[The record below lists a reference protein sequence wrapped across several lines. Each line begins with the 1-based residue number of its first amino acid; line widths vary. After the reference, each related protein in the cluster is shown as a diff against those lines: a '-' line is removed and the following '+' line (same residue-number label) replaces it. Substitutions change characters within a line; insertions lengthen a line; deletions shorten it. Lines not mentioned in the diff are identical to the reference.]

1 MNNKLCNSSWPDGVI
16 SRGLITCL
24 AMVTSFMYWYDF
36 WTALVVSAN
45 DDHIVDNALKT
56 HNHDAPA
63 FLAHFTPSLSLCF
76 TLKSQF
82 VVYSFT
88 PASLAHFTPS
98 LSHSALSSKT
108 NLWCIVFAPFSPTN
122 QKSYCS
128 GFSHYVPAFHVTF
141 ITHSS
146 PSLFTSLT
154 AIDSVWAVYILP
166 EEVGSRI
173 QALGMQYLTL
183 QSALSSKTMATL
195 KIISPLDME
204 PIVTWEATKMRR
216 TGNLNNMM
224 FIEIG
229 RRCEGGPGLIWMCTT
244 PADTHNF
251 RETLQ
256 RLVCGCE

>member
-1 MNNKLCNSSWPDGVI
+1 MTRWGDQPWSDHMPCYGYLFHVLVWFLNCSGCQCQWWSHCRQCPQNPQSWCTCVFSSLYP
-16 SRGLITCL
+16 
-24 AMVTSFMYWYDF
+24 F
-36 WTALVVSAN
+36 
-45 DDHIVDNALKT
+45 
-56 HNHDAPA
+56 
-63 FLAHFTPSLSLCF
+63 SLSLLYPQKPICGVF
-76 TLKSQF
+76 FYTCIFS
-82 VVYSFT
+82 
-88 PASLAHFTPS
+88 SLYPS

>member
-88 PASLAHFTPS
+88 PASLAHFTLLS
-98 LSHSALSSKT
+98 LTLLYPQKPICGVLFLHLFLPLTKKVIAVVSRIMYLHFMLHLSLIPLPLSS
-108 NLWCIVFAPFSPTN
+108 LLSP
-122 QKSYCS
+122 Q
-128 GFSHYVPAFHVTF
+128 
-141 ITHSS
+141 
-146 PSLFTSLT
+146 
-154 AIDSVWAVYILP
+154 
-166 EEVGSRI
+166 
-173 QALGMQYLTL
+173 
-183 QSALSSKTMATL
+183 
-195 KIISPLDME
+195 
-204 PIVTWEATKMRR
+204 
-216 TGNLNNMM
+216 
-224 FIEIG
+224 
-229 RRCEGGPGLIWMCTT
+229 
-244 PADTHNF
+244 
-251 RETLQ
+251 
-256 RLVCGCE
+256 

>member
-56 HNHDAPA
+56 HSHDAPA

-88 PASLAHFTPS
+88 SASLAHFTPS
-98 LSHSALSSKT
+98 LSHSVLSSKT

-122 QKSYCS
+122 QKLLQWFLALCTCISCYIYHS
-128 GFSHYVPAFHVTF
+128 SLSLSLHFSHCNRLCVGSLYSSRGSWFTDPSSWNAVP
-141 ITHSS
+141 HSTKF
-146 PSLFTSLT
+146 SLFENHGHFENHQSTGHG
-154 AIDSVWAVYILP
+154 AHRHM
-166 EEVGSRI
+166 GSN
-173 QALGMQYLTL
+173 QDASHG
-183 QSALSSKTMATL
+183 
-195 KIISPLDME
+195 
-204 PIVTWEATKMRR
+204 
-216 TGNLNNMM
+216 
-224 FIEIG
+224 
-229 RRCEGGPGLIWMCTT
+229 
-244 PADTHNF
+244 
-251 RETLQ
+251 
-256 RLVCGCE
+256 

>member
-88 PASLAHFTPS
+88 PASLAHFTLLS
-98 LSHSALSSKT
+98 LTLLYPQKPICGVLFLHLFLPLT
-108 NLWCIVFAPFSPTN
+108 
-122 QKSYCS
+122 KSYCS

-183 QSALSSKTMATL
+183 QSSLSSKTMATL